1 MPHRHTCTASGTCY
15 TETGNNH
22 RMKWHNSIFM
32 ETVKY
37 LLIFWLQ
44 YNTNHFIYQSLQLH
58 KLSKLSH
65 INHISVLASNGID
78 RGLEPWSGK
87 IKGYKIGIC
96 CFSAKHAALNLKEK
110 EQRLFGSESEYCVR
124 VEWHFYPQTVVSVS

>member
-1 MPHRHTCTASGTCY
+1 
-15 TETGNNH
+15 
-22 RMKWHNSIFM
+22 M